1 MLFLQNRQT
10 GYWEGEHRS
19 SEASACTQP
28 STIAWHPVL
37 QPPCQMI
44 RNVKTSVVL
53 RACGDS
59 RDPQPLVANPTS
71 AGANRRAAAKLSETT
86 QAGDRPTSDDPGN
99 ERGDLLASNTTHRS
113 VWSLLGSET
122 GSDQQELS

>member
-37 QPPCQMI
+37 QPPCQKL
-44 RNVKTSVVL
+44 RNVKTCVVL
-53 RACGDS
+53 RACGDF
-59 RDPQPLVANPTS
+59 RDPQPRVANPTS
-71 AGANRRAAAKLSETT
+71 AGANRRVAAALSETT
-86 QAGDRPTSDDPGN
+86 QADDRPTSDDPGN
-99 ERGDLLASNTTHRS
+99 ERQTQLASNTLMFGMEFA
-113 VWSLLGSET
+113 WL
-122 GSDQQELS
+122 